1 MVDRLMDCQGA
12 FASGERSIH
21 RGKMISMQPSEKEK
35 LLVVSWKIHF
45 SDGQVF
51 WNARESPEAVRP
63 HLARRF

>member
-1 MVDRLMDCQGA
+1 
-12 FASGERSIH
+12 
-21 RGKMISMQPSEKEK
+21 MQPSEKEK